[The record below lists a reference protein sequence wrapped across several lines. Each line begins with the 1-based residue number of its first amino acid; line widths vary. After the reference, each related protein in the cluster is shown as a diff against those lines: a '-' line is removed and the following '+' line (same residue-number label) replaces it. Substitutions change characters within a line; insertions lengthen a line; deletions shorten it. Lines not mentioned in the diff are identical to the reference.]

1 MKSCVKDKEGLSIAV
16 NFSAI
21 FLLNATIRLDIVVE
35 TGDLGRNRCLLNPYS
50 HWQLS
55 CMSPAGFEL
64 LSMPMM
70 VVFPLI
76 LSIQYRY
83 MYEY

>member
-35 TGDLGRNRCLLNPYS
+35 TGDLGRNRRLTHIVTGNFLACPLPGLNY
-50 HWQLS
+50 
-55 CMSPAGFEL
+55 
-64 LSMPMM
+64 
-70 VVFPLI
+70 
-76 LSIQYRY
+76 
-83 MYEY
+83 